1 MIEALETLDEFHDTG
16 YDSYVEYEGY
26 DSYVEYED
34 FKSRFTSDPTYLYIN
49 EKHPHLSEW
58 RYFAISD
65 GLEVVIHNGETKIC

>member
-1 MIEALETLDEFHDTG
+1 MIEALETLDEFHDT
-16 YDSYVEYEGY
+16 GY